1 LETLP
6 FIGFAAA
13 SGTGKTT
20 LLGKLI
26 PLLRERGYRP
36 GVIKH
41 SHHDFEID
49 KPGKDSHRLRE
60 AGAGQVLLASAY
72 RRFWVEELD
81 GETEP
86 ELMDLLGQLH
96 APSLDLVLIEGF
108 RDASIPKIEVHRPS
122 LGQPPLALRDSD
134 VVAIASDAPV
144 PRVRDLPLLPLNE
157 PAAIADFI
165 LRFLLPGRH

>member
-1 LETLP
+1 MKTLP
-6 FIGFAAA
+6 YIGFAAA

-20 LLGKLI
+20 LLGNVI

-60 AGAGQVLLASAY
+60 AGAGQVLLASPH

-96 APSLDLVLIEGF
+96 APSLDLVLVEGF
-108 RDASIPKIEVHRPS
+108 RNARMPKIEVHRPS
-122 LGQPPLALRDSD
+122 LGQPPLALRDPD

-144 PRVRDLPLLPLNE
+144 AKVHDLPLLPLNE
-157 PAAIADFI
+157 PAEIVDFM
-165 LRFLLPGRH
+165 LHFLQIGNH